1 MENLVPREVYD
12 ANDSGYRTRL
22 GWATGMFFGLG
33 MGIACLFL
41 TPSNIGLGCRVLLS
55 ISAGVLSGIAFG
67 GIFPRRFRKKMS
79 SMIDRLY
86 AGDTDITSPPPQEK
100 ELRYRL
106 PCSWKR
112 SENFSVG
119 GVLYIGPLGLLFVPH
134 KMNLPRDRSVFEMGP
149 NKSLEL
155 SLTTQP
161 LSGFFKLLVPRP
173 TPLLQV
179 IWPEGSAQFIIP
191 APNQV
196 LKLISERVR
205 EMA

>member
-1 MENLVPREVYD
+1 
-12 ANDSGYRTRL
+12 
-22 GWATGMFFGLG
+22 
-33 MGIACLFL
+33 
-41 TPSNIGLGCRVLLS
+41 
-55 ISAGVLSGIAFG
+55 
-67 GIFPRRFRKKMS
+67 MS
-79 SMIDRLY
+79 SIIDRLY
-86 AGDTDITSPPPQEK
+86 AGDTDITVPPPPEQ

-119 GVLYIGPLGLLFVPH
+119 GILYIGPLGLLFVPH

-155 SLTTQP
+155 SLATQR
-161 LSGFFKLLVPRP
+161 LSAFFKLLVPRP

-179 IWPEGSAQFIIP
+179 TWPGGSARFIIP

-196 LKLISERVR
+196 LKVINERVC
-205 EMA
+205 EMT